1 MYDGFGR
8 KDAEGRSVVGLEI
21 KKVETFWFPI
31 GLPKRLDLFI

>member
-21 KKVETFWFPI
+21 KKVETF
-31 GLPKRLDLFI
+31 GLSYWKPKRLDLII